1 MHIAFDILC
10 CKSHLQMNLKK
21 GKHFTPKKE
30 NSFLMSCFSFQTRK
44 DLVLV
49 KFYYNA
55 TVRRFLKSFRKFAGK
70 RLRWKP
76 FLGKFKLFKMDSG
89 KGFFISFPNTSL
101 WLLPN
106 IEQKRIPLNDN
117 IVWCKCSRDI
127 KNLSKSGSL
136 FLLNA
141 PKYLGARLSETFL
154 YSQRARFYVF
164 SEMYSSQKKTK
175 QTKKNPWNLKGFIAK
190 AKTTP
195 H

>member
-1 MHIAFDILC
+1 
-10 CKSHLQMNLKK
+10 
-21 GKHFTPKKE
+21 
-30 NSFLMSCFSFQTRK
+30 MSCFSFQTRK
-44 DLVLV
+44 DLVPV
-49 KFYYNA
+49 TFCYNA
-55 TVRRFLKSFRKFAGK
+55 AVQRFLKTFRKFAGR
-70 RLRWKP
+70 RLWW
-76 FLGKFKLFKMDSG
+76 KLFSGKLKLCKTDSG
-89 KGFFISFPNTSL
+89 KGFFISLPNTFL

-106 IEQKRIPLNDN
+106 TEQKHVPLNDH
-117 IVWCKCSRDI
+117 IVWCKYSRVI
-127 KNLSKSGSL
+127 KDLSKSGSL